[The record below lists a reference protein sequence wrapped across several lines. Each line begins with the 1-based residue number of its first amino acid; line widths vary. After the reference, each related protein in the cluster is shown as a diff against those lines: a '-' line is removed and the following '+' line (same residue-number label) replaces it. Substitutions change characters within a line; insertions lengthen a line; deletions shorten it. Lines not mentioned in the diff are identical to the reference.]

1 MRSTPFL
8 DTDKT
13 SNFEAPV
20 EATHAP
26 LGTAR
31 RVGAFLLRELREM
44 LPPTIFFFIGF
55 NLIVL
60 TTNLLVANYG
70 ATFGSFMLA
79 TGAALVVGKAVLIAN
94 ATRSIRRYDRA
105 PLIRPILFKAAF
117 YWAVVF
123 VARLLEHWIRFWLV
137 EGHPLG
143 TFLPHMVA
151 MFDWHRFIAIQLWIF
166 ALFLIYETATE
177 LNHLFGEGELWHL
190 LVAARPS
197 ELPLDRRQRILE
209 LVRLSKLADAHSI
222 DEFRDPNTIAH
233 TQLVDIVHRIARE
246 PREHTS
252 VE

>member
-137 EGHPLG
+137 EHHPLG

-151 MFDWHRFIAIQLWIF
+151 IFDWHRFVAIQLWIF
-166 ALFLIYETATE
+166 VLFLIYETATE
-177 LNHLFGEGELWHL
+177 LNHLFGKGELFHL
-190 LVAARPS
+190 LITSRPA

-209 LVRLSKLADAHSI
+209 LVRLSKLADTHSI
-222 DEFRDPNTIAH
+222 DEFRDPNTLAH

-246 PREHTS
+246 PRERTS
-252 VE
+252 ME

>member
-1 MRSTPFL
+1 MRSAPVLYTDTP
-8 DTDKT
+8 K
-13 SNFEAPV
+13 FEAPA

-26 LGTAR
+26 VGIAR
-31 RVGAFLLRELREM
+31 RVGAFVLRELREM

-79 TGAALVVGKAVLIAN
+79 TGAALVVGKAVLVAN

-137 EGHPLG
+137 EHHPLG
-143 TFLPHMVA
+143 TFLAHMIA
-151 MFDWHRFIAIQLWIF
+151 TFDWHRFIAIQVWIF
-166 ALFLIYETATE
+166 VLFLIYETATE

-190 LVAARPS
+190 LVTARPS

-222 DEFRDPNTIAH
+222 DEFHDPSTLAH

-246 PREHTS
+246 PDMRPSME
-252 VE
+252 